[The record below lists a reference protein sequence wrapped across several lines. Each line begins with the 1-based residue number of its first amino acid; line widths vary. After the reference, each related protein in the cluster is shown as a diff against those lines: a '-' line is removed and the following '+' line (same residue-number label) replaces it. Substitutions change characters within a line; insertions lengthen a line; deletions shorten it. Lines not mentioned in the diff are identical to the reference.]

1 VSWVELGLS
10 EFQNGGRFKH
20 LPSNSAENWGET
32 GIFAEDDVEIKDTE
46 QQN

>member
-1 VSWVELGLS
+1 MWTVVTHYYSR
-10 EFQNGGRFKH
+10 NR
-20 LPSNSAENWGET
+20 GET